1 MMFVDIKDP
10 VYSTL
15 NIHVVLGG
23 SGRKLPAK
31 TTITNGF
38 YSSLPTTYTK
48 FSALVGAINV
58 AVTPL
63 TTNLLTTESS
73 PITLYPNFNNTSA
86 SDITFQG
93 ASITLD
99 AQGDSNAQ
107 FFITAGTQITF
118 NNIPSINLINGAT
131 NCNVFWVA
139 GSYITFTGTSPPNIP
154 GIFIAGRSI
163 TFENASQF
171 HEEFMIKPEMLCYYE
186 HYQ

>member
-1 MMFVDIKDP
+1 MMFVDINDP

-15 NIHVVLGG
+15 NTHVVLGG
-23 SGRKLPAK
+23 SGRTLPAT

-38 YSSLPTTYTK
+38 YSSSSTK
-48 FSALVGAINV
+48 HTELTALVGDINV

-63 TTNLLTTESS
+63 TTNLLATESS

-99 AQGDSNAQ
+99 AQGDNNAQ
-107 FFITAGTQITF
+107 FFITSDTQITF
-118 NNIPSINLINGAT
+118 NNVPSINLINGAT

-139 GSYITFTGTSPPNIP
+139 GSYIIFTGTSPPNIP
-154 GIFIAGRSI
+154 GIFIAGASI
-163 TFENASQF
+163 TFENDSKF
-171 HEEFMIKPEMLCYYE
+171 HEEFMLKPEML
-186 HYQ
+186 HYQEHRP